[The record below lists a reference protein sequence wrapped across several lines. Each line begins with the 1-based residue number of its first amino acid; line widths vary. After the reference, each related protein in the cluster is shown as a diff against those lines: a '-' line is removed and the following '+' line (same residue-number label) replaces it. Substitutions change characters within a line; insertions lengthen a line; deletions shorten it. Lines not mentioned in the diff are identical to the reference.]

1 MRKQLSL
8 LSMFMAAVLTAPIQ
22 AALPAVDGS
31 GAALPSLA
39 PLIETATPAVV
50 NIATSTT
57 QRANNPL
64 FNDPFFR
71 HFFNVPQRQYRARKV
86 QSAGSGVIL
95 DASKGIVVTNYHVIK
110 NADEVRVILHDGTS
124 SKAELVGSDPEVDI
138 AVLKI
143 SPKNLTEI
151 KLANSDQA
159 RVGDFVIAIGNP
171 FGLNQTVTTGIVSAL
186 GRTGLG
192 IEGLENFI
200 QTDAS
205 INPGNSGGAL
215 LNLRGELMGINTAI
229 IAPSGGNV
237 GIGFAIPVNMAMA
250 SVNQIVEHG
259 AVSRG
264 DIGLDVQDIDQDLA
278 QAFGLGSRSGALVTA
293 VEPGSPADE
302 AGIQAGDVVN
312 EVNDEPVKNASAYRN
327 AVALHRVGD
336 RLNLDT
342 IRDKRRIKRKVTV
355 ADPAD
360 YVSNQLSNPMAVY
373 LEGARFKEDK
383 TLGLKVTQVEKGSN
397 AWQAG
402 LRQDDVILSVNRRK
416 VRSLDNVDRALSLS
430 RRQILLGIL
439 RANKELFL
447 VIR

>member
-186 GRTGLG
+186 GRTGL
-192 IEGLENFI
+192 
-200 QTDAS
+200 A
-205 INPGNSGGAL
+205 
-215 LNLRGELMGINTAI
+215 
-229 IAPSGGNV
+229 
-237 GIGFAIPVNMAMA
+237 
-250 SVNQIVEHG
+250 
-259 AVSRG
+259 
-264 DIGLDVQDIDQDLA
+264 
-278 QAFGLGSRSGALVTA
+278 
-293 VEPGSPADE
+293 
-302 AGIQAGDVVN
+302 
-312 EVNDEPVKNASAYRN
+312 
-327 AVALHRVGD
+327 
-336 RLNLDT
+336 
-342 IRDKRRIKRKVTV
+342 
-355 ADPAD
+355 
-360 YVSNQLSNPMAVY
+360 
-373 LEGARFKEDK
+373 
-383 TLGLKVTQVEKGSN
+383 
-397 AWQAG
+397 
-402 LRQDDVILSVNRRK
+402 
-416 VRSLDNVDRALSLS
+416 
-430 RRQILLGIL
+430 
-439 RANKELFL
+439 
-447 VIR
+447 